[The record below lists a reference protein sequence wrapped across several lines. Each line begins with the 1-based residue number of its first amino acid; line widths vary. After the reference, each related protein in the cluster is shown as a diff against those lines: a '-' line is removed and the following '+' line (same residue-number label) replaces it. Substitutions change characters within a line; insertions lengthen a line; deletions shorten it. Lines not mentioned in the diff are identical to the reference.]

1 MNKRFTKLI
10 AALALLVFMTPSLAG
25 WGQTR
30 AEVVTYT
37 LDGTKEGSGNAYA
50 EYHSI
55 TQNSVDWKVMGN
67 VTTNPWRIGG
77 KNLSEVDRDLYSED
91 GFSDNITKVVVT
103 NGTATATVNSMTLI
117 VSTNSDFSN
126 PTSTISGVWNASSTT
141 TFERPAG
148 ADWTNMYFKLVYNIT
163 AGSSNQY
170 AQFVKAEFYK
180 ESNGQQPTTY
190 TVTFDAGDGIFV
202 GNEDFPNESN
212 EVTAGTYS
220 LPNATRENYSLVWS
234 DGTGTYEA
242 GDDYGVTEDVDF
254 TAQWTENT
262 TPSGEWNWVLTNLAD
277 LTSSDVFVI
286 VGNNGSDYAMTN
298 NNGTSSAPAASAV
311 TVENDMITSTV
322 ATNIQWTISGNAT
335 DGYTF
340 YPNGSTTT
348 WLYCTNTNNGV
359 RVGTNAAKTFALDA
373 TSGYLKHSGTSR
385 YVGIY
390 NSQDWRCYTS
400 SGGNIADQ
408 TFAFYK
414 KVDANTPVISA
425 DNLELAYNAT
435 TGTINYDITNMV
447 EGGTLSVTNTADW
460 ITNVVYTT
468 SASGTI
474 TFDVAANPNATSRST
489 DMLLQYV
496 YGDNQ
501 MVNATVTVTQT
512 GNPNITM
519 TIAEV
524 RTQGTGNVYTS
535 GIVTSCVGTTGY
547 IQDETAAICVYG
559 SSLTVG
565 DNITVQGSL
574 TTYNGLLEIA
584 NPVVNVISSGN
595 TIEPEVMT
603 IADINASTNQG
614 WYVRIEEAIVQAI
627 GNNNNYTI
635 AQGENTITLHG
646 ELDVEVSVNDIISL
660 NGNIGCYNT
669 VQIVNPQNVEVQES
683 TEPSINI
690 DNATIEVA
698 AEGDE
703 GILTVQYEN
712 ITDIAAEV
720 YFCDAEGTEATYDW
734 ITAEIDADNNVEWL
748 VEPNEGEARTAYFK
762 VWAYDDELSEVYSN
776 LVTINQDAYVAPFEP
791 ATYTLATSIESGKTY
806 IIVNKESSKAM
817 GAQNE
822 NNRAA
827 ADVTIQGQ
835 TITVTSDAVYEFV
848 IESVSEGKYCIY
860 DDRTGG
866 FLYAASNSS
875 NHLKTEAALDENGNG
890 NWAIS
895 IEDGVASIVAQ
906 GTNSRKVM
914 QYNSGN
920 TLFSCYASDSQNPVY
935 LYVKEE
941 ETPEPEIYELTING
955 YTDAESKAGY
965 YLIASPVTV
974 NIADVDG
981 LTEGDFD
988 LYSYDESQELE
999 WINYKQEDGS
1009 HPFTTLEPGKGYLY
1023 AKKATAETPTYTF
1036 TLTGTPYDG
1045 TPIVLSKQSTGT
1057 LAGWNLIGNPSA
1069 TSNIAPGRAFYI
1081 MNSTIGELIAS
1092 ESSTVEPKQGFFVIA
1107 TEDGEEFEWTAP
1119 LDGNLGK
1126 VVMNL
1131 SRNRGTVV
1139 DRAIVRFGEGDQL
1152 PKFQLNP
1159 NNTKIYFAQADNDYA
1174 VVRSAAQ
1181 GEMPVSFRASEN
1193 GTYTLAVEAENVE
1206 MNYLHL
1212 IDNMT
1217 GMDVDLLPLCKGGR
1231 GDSNNPQTASYT
1243 FEAKTSDYASRFRL
1257 VFSANGIDEQ
1267 NAETF
1272 AYFNGS
1278 EWMVSNLGE
1287 ATLQVV
1293 DVMGRVL
1300 STETISGNAELSLDQ
1315 PAGVYMLR
1323 LINGNDVKVQ
1333 KVVVR

>member
-91 GFSDNITKVVVT
+91 WFSDNITKVVVT

-190 TVTFDAGDGIFV
+190 TVTFDAGDGTFV

-234 DGTGTYEA
+234 DGTDTYEA
-242 GDDYGVTEDVDF
+242 GDDFEVTEDVDF

-262 TPSGEWNWVLTNLAD
+262 TPSGDEQWVLTNLAD
-277 LTSSDVFVI
+277 LTTNDVFVI
-286 VGNNGSDYAMTN
+286 VGNNGSNFAMSN
-298 NNGTSSAPAASAV
+298 NNGTGSAPSAVAV
-311 TVENDMITSTV
+311 TVADNAITSNV
-322 ATNIQWTISGNAT
+322 ANTIQWTISGNAT

-340 YPNGSTTT
+340 YPNGSSTT

-359 RVGTNAAKTFALDA
+359 RVGTNDNKTFKVDSN
-373 TSGYLKHSGTSR
+373 SGYLKHDGTSR
-385 YVGIY
+385 FVGIY
-390 NSQDWRCYTS
+390 NSSDWRCYTS
-400 SGGNIADQ
+400 AGGNIDNQ

-414 KVDANTPVISA
+414 KVDANMPVVSA

-435 TGTINYDITNMV
+435 TGTINYEITNMV
-447 EGGTLSVTNTADW
+447 EGGVLSVTNTADW
-460 ITNVVYTT
+460 ITDVVYTT

-474 TFDVAANPNATSRST
+474 TFDVAENPNATSRST

-595 TIEPEVMT
+595 TINPELMT
-603 IADINASTNQG
+603 IAQINASTNQG

-669 VQIVNPQNVEVQES
+669 VQIVNPQNVEVQAAPVV
-683 TEPSINI
+683 PSITVTPELVEV
-690 DNATIEVA
+690 DATEH
-698 AEGDE
+698 EGTL
-703 GILTVQYEN
+703 GLAYEN
-712 ITDIAAEV
+712 LEISDMNDFIVV
-720 YFCDAEGTEATYDW
+720 YFDNQGGSIDDPDW
-734 ITAEIDADNNVEWL
+734 IVVSVAEQDSQIGEGYVVSYYMLE
-748 VEPNEGEARTAYFK
+748 NEGEARSAFFK
-762 VWAYDDELSEVYSN
+762 VIAADGEDFVYSN
-776 LVTINQDAYVAPFEP
+776 LVTVNQAAYVAPVTGDKYVKVTSTTDLTDGQYLIVYEDGNLAFNGGLETLDAVDNSISVTISENEIGVTD
-791 ATYTLATSIESGKTY
+791 ATAAAEFTIDVTNGTLKSASGKYIGVSSNSNGLKQSDDASTYINSFSIDESGNAVIAAVFDQSNMTLRY
-806 IIVNKESSKAM
+806 NK
-817 GAQNE
+817 
-822 NNRAA
+822 
-827 ADVTIQGQ
+827 
-835 TITVTSDAVYEFV
+835 
-848 IESVSEGKYCIY
+848 
-860 DDRTGG
+860 
-866 FLYAASNSS
+866 ASNQNRFRYYGSGQ
-875 NHLKTEAALDENGNG
+875 EAIQLYKKAEATPAGNQLSITGYGEGSG
-890 NWAIS
+890 NW
-895 IEDGVASIVAQ
+895 
-906 GTNSRKVM
+906 
-914 QYNSGN
+914 
-920 TLFSCYASDSQNPVY
+920 C
-935 LYVKEE
+935 
-941 ETPEPEIYELTING
+941 
-955 YTDAESKAGY
+955 
-965 YLIASPVTV
+965 LIASPVSTTPEAAGMITDDLGAQATPETATYDLYYYYH
-974 NIADVDG
+974 NAEDG
-981 LTEGDFD
+981 L
-988 LYSYDESQELE
+988 E
-999 WINYKQEDGS
+999 WRNYRTQT
-1009 HPFTTLEPGKGYLY
+1009 FNLTPGTGYLY
-1023 AKKATAETPTYTF
+1023 ANKNDVTLTF
-1036 TLTGTPYDG
+1036 TGTAYEGDG
-1045 TPIVLSKQSTGT
+1045 SFNLVS
-1057 LAGWNLIGNPSA
+1057 GWNLVGNPFA
-1069 TSNIAPGRAFYI
+1069 VTAYIGRNFYT
-1081 MNSTIGELIAS
+1081 MNPAGSELIACTTS
-1092 ESSTVEPKQGFFVIA
+1092 NDPIEAMHAVFVEGGDEDYVTFST
-1107 TEDGEEFEWTAP
+1107 TAP
-1119 LDGNLGK
+1119 EAKSQIVALNVTK
-1126 VVMNL
+1126 
-1131 SRNRGTVV
+1131 NRGTAI
-1139 DRAIVRFGEGDQL
+1139 DRAIVRFDEGDQL

-1159 NNTKIYFAQADNDYA
+1159 NNTKLYVAQGNKDYA
-1174 VVRSAAQ
+1174 IVRSAAQ
-1181 GEMPVSFRASEN
+1181 GEMPVSFRAAEN
-1193 GTYTLAVEAENVE
+1193 GTYTLSIETENVE

-1212 IDNMT
+1212 IDNLT
-1217 GMDVDLLPLCKGGR
+1217 GMDVDLLATP
-1231 GDSNNPQTASYT
+1231 NYT

-1257 VFSANGIDEQ
+1257 VFSANSIDEQ

-1300 STETISGNAELSLDQ
+1300 STETISGNAELSLNQ